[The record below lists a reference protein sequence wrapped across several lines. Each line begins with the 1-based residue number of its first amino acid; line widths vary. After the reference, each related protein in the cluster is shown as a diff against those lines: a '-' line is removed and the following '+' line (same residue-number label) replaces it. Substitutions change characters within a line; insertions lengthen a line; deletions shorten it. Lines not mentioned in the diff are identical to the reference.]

1 MRISRVVIRNFRSF
15 ALLDVPLLENTTCVI
30 GENNTGK
37 SNFLHAIR
45 LCIDSGLSST
55 YRVLAPNDV
64 HSAVDLKIANHVL
77 VGLES
82 TDFQDKINEEALVGS
97 VQSEPGLARIF

>member
-15 ALLDVPLLENTTCVI
+15 SLLDVPLLENTTCVI

-45 LCIDSGLSST
+45 LCIRPQACHLHTDCSRLMMST
-55 YRVLAPNDV
+55 RLWI
-64 HSAVDLKIANHVL
+64 SR
-77 VGLES
+77 S
-82 TDFQDKINEEALVGS
+82 
-97 VQSEPGLARIF
+97 RITF